1 MVYCGRPSKG
11 CHECRSRKI
20 LCDQVRPTCS
30 QCANANK
37 VCPGYRDT
45 LSLMFRD
52 ESEQVIQRATTARR
66 KSKTP
71 RRAQA
76 GGRRQSQSQASNSGG
91 SRSPTQASDQLSAT
105 PFDSSSSAAFNLDD
119 AIQNQI
125 VLRQPQGLQPS
136 YQPTQGEAVSWFLQN
151 NAWPGALFM
160 IDFDPHV
167 LAQSSM
173 SPSENARMASL
184 VSVGMAML
192 ARVRQSE
199 ELREAATKEYGRALT
214 LLTRAVSIEEESRAN
229 ATLSAVL
236 LLALF
241 EVITSRSLGT
251 INKWTSH
258 VYGASA
264 LLELRGQEELQN
276 SEGLNLFIQLRF
288 QIILSCLQ
296 LSLHVPD
303 SLLNCNKI
311 AMYLRPQIEAYCDR
325 IIHITGQLSNLRA
338 DIHKNILTDPYDILS
353 KAYAIEA
360 DLIAWLALSPPEFLY
375 TTIEHSLP
383 KPWSSTS
390 TSTCTPPPLYDN
402 RYHLYH
408 DLWVGHTWNQYRCS
422 RIIVSEI
429 ILSCLRRLSSLSG
442 APSSKDLRRQC
453 TTLRKTS
460 RDLALDICASV
471 PYHFG
476 FPVDLSAATSTTN
489 TLALTT
495 TTSPRRLPPTQTN
508 IGGMLLL
515 LPLAIA
521 AATEQRGHPMRR
533 WVTDCLRVIGYGM
546 GIDQAFAILEMLDI
560 EAGFFEDIE
569 ETDAGVIF
577 LETDK
582 GRDNR
587 ILVSAWSSLLK
598 GDGGGRRGDGIGIGI
613 GLLPLGA
620 GMAG

>member
-20 LCDQVRPTCS
+20 LCDQQRPTCS
-30 QCANANK
+30 QCQNANR

-52 ESEQVIQRATTARR
+52 ESEQVIQKATSARR
-66 KSKTP
+66 KSKTS
-71 RRAQA
+71 RRGQA
-76 GGRRQSQSQASNSGG
+76 GRQSKSKAS
-91 SRSPTQASDQLSAT
+91 SRDSPSPTQASEQSPTTSLESSV
-105 PFDSSSSAAFNLDD
+105 FDFDD
-119 AIQNQI
+119 VLQKQI
-125 VLRQPQGLQPS
+125 ILRQPQSLQPS
-136 YQPTQGEAVSWFLQN
+136 YQPTQDEAISWFLRN

-160 IDFDPHV
+160 IDFDPQI
-167 LAQSSM
+167 LAQGSM

-184 VSVGMAML
+184 VSVGTAML

-241 EVITSRSLGT
+241 EVITSRTLGT

-296 LSLHVPD
+296 LGLHVPD

-325 IIHITGQLSNLRA
+325 IIYITGQLSNLRA
-338 DIHKNILTDPYDILS
+338 DIHKNILTDPYTILS

-360 DLIAWLALSPPEFLY
+360 DLIAWLAISPPEFLY
-375 TTIEHSLP
+375 TTIEHQLP
-383 KPWSSTS
+383 AWTSSSST
-390 TSTCTPPPLYDN
+390 TPPPLYNN

-429 ILSCLRRLSSLSG
+429 ILACLRRLSSLSG
-442 APSSKDLRRQC
+442 TPPSKELRRQC
-453 TTLRKTS
+453 TTLRKTT

-476 FPVDLSAATSTTN
+476 FPVDTPSTPSTT
-489 TLALTT
+489 LTT
-495 TTSPRRLPPTQTN
+495 TRKTNTSLPPTQTN

-533 WVTDCLRVIGYGM
+533 WVTTCLNVIGRGM
-546 GIDQAFAILEMLDI
+546 GIDQAFAILEMLDV
-560 EAGFFEDIE
+560 EAGFFEDLE
-569 ETDAGVIF
+569 ETEGGVVF

-582 GRDNR
+582 GCGNR
-587 ILVSAWSSLLK
+587 ILVSARSALLRGDREGIGERMRVLGSSGD
-598 GDGGGRRGDGIGIGI
+598 GDGGI
-613 GLLPLGA
+613 GLGFA
-620 GMAG
+620 I